1 VARDARGGAAADA
14 AAQQDGAGGGVTVL
28 QLVSSEGYYGIETM
42 LVSLA
47 ETLERLGCGSIVGV
61 LCDSRSPHVEV
72 ADEALR
78 RGLRVRVIPCRG
90 RWDRE
95 AVRTLRGVVERDG
108 ADAIHAHGYKADFYA
123 WAAARGS
130 RTALVATCHNWPN
143 KRPVMRA
150 YAGLDRLVL
159 RRFDAVAAVSPTVAA
174 LLGRW
179 GVKAR
184 EIANGVD
191 VGRFRSAEPALRR
204 EVAGAGDLLVGFVG
218 RLVAA
223 KGGAVLLEAAARV
236 LADAPEARF
245 VFVGDG
251 EARGEWQELAARLRI
266 GRSVVF
272 TGVRRDMPEVYASLD
287 VMVLPSLDEAMPMC
301 VLEAMAA
308 GVPVVATRVGAVPG
322 LVVPGETGELVE
334 PGDRAG
340 LAAAILRLLRDRA
353 EARRLGENGRA
364 LVIREHSVEATA
376 REYLALYPGKEVRER
391 SGAPGSCE
399 TIAGDTPAAALR
411 CVIRAGSPERPRIV
425 TQRPVPFLS
434 VVVPCRNE
442 RGHIREFL
450 DSLRAQEMGGFEWEA
465 IVADGMSDDGT
476 RAALEEYSAAHPEV
490 SVVSNP
496 GRIVSTGL
504 NAAIRAARG
513 NYILRMDV
521 HTTYAPDYC
530 RRSVETLER
539 TGADNA
545 GGPARTRASGLVA
558 RAIAAAYHSR
568 FSTGGGKFH
577 DEDYEGW
584 VDTVPFGCWRKSTL
598 EKLGLFDETLVRNQ
612 DDELNLRLLRRGGRI
627 WQDPQIRCWYSPRP
641 TLGAL
646 FRQYMQ
652 YGYWKVAVIRKHR
665 LPGSWR
671 HLAPVAFIVGN
682 LGLPAIVVAA
692 AVSGARE
699 VATAAAA
706 VWLGL
711 AVAYVAANLAASL
724 VTARR
729 RGWETLPY
737 LPAVFAA
744 YHVSYGLGFFAGLLR
759 FARSGERVGDSAFTR
774 ITR

>member
-1 VARDARGGAAADA
+1 
-14 AAQQDGAGGGVTVL
+14 VTVL

-47 ETLERLGCGSIVGV
+47 EALERLGCGSRVGV

-78 RGLRVRVIPCRG
+78 RGLRVHVIPCRG

-95 AVRTLRGVVERDG
+95 AVRNLRGVVEQNG
-108 ADAIHAHGYKADFYA
+108 VDAIHAHGYKADFYA

-143 KRPVMRA
+143 KRPLMRG
-150 YAGLDRLVL
+150 YAALDRLVL
-159 RRFDAVAAVSPTVAA
+159 RRYDAVAAVSPTVAA

-191 VGRFRSAEPALRR
+191 AERFRSGEPALRR
-204 EVAGAGDLLVGFVG
+204 ELAGADGFLVGFVG
-218 RLVAA
+218 RLVPA
-223 KGGAVLLEAAARV
+223 KGGAVLMEAAQRV
-236 LADAPEARF
+236 LAEAPEARF

-251 EARGEWQELAARLRI
+251 EARGEWQELAARLGI
-266 GRSVVF
+266 DRSVVF

-287 VMVLPSLDEAMPMC
+287 VMALPSLDEAMPMC

-308 GVPVVATRVGAVPG
+308 GVPVVATRVGGVPE
-322 LVVPGETGELVE
+322 LIVPGETGELVE
-334 PGDRAG
+334 PGEPAG
-340 LAAAILRLLRDRA
+340 LANAILRLLGDRA

-364 LVIREHSVEATA
+364 LAVREHSVEATA
-376 REYLALYPGKEVRER
+376 REYLALYPGEDLGQEAVKQLRGTRLASRRSADSEEAARSVPELFHSER
-391 SGAPGSCE
+391 LNAS
-399 TIAGDTPAAALR
+399 
-411 CVIRAGSPERPRIV
+411 
-425 TQRPVPFLS
+425 VPFLSFLS

-442 RGHIREFL
+442 GAHIREFL
-450 DSLRAQEMGGFEWEA
+450 DSLRAQEMGGLRWEV

-476 RAALEEYSAAHPEV
+476 REALEEYSAEHPEV

-513 NYILRMDV
+513 TYILRMDV

-539 TGADNA
+539 TEADNV
-545 GGPARTRASGLVA
+545 GGPARTRATGLAA

-577 DEDYEGW
+577 DENYEGW

-598 EKLGLFDETLVRNQ
+598 ERLGLFDETLVRNQ
-612 DDELNLRLLRRGGRI
+612 DDELNLRLLRQGGRI
-627 WQDPQIRCWYSPRP
+627 WQDPRIRCWYSPRP

-671 HLAPVAFIVGN
+671 HLAPVAFIAGN
-682 LGLPAIVVAA
+682 VALPAVVVAA
-692 AVSGARE
+692 AVAGARE
-699 VATAAAA
+699 MAAVAAV

-711 AVAYVAANLAASL
+711 ALAYAAANLAASL

-759 FARSGERVGDSAFTR
+759 FARGGARPGESAFTR